1 MLGAI
6 FWLVILIFFVVC
18 FVKGG
23 KQDVESHND
32 CADKFIDHVQNG
44 NSYSFDDNAG
54 IYSDW
59 RGRPRDVVTGKVA
72 ARHHDFESGE
82 EWVVD
87 IKGNFLRNISEQEWK
102 RKEIEGINRGEDLV
116 LVDEN
121 RGHGYKRFNYVE
133 GRIYKDIK
141 SGKYC
146 VIREFCESFDGYCKR
161 RDYDKNKYSSEKA
174 QWLANREWYTIVI
187 DVVNGHFVRFKDKGF
202 MPASIFPLEPR
213 IEAFNNAMDKEWFTQ
228 VDGKNKIVAGRKFKE
243 RGIKSRDFEVVY
255 F

>member
-116 LVDEN
+116 LVDSN
-121 RGHGYKRFNYVE
+121 NNSGHGYKRFNYAK
-133 GRIYKDIK
+133 GPIYKDVE

-146 VIREFCESFDGYCKR
+146 VIFHFNESVANYYKR
-161 RDYDKNKYSSEKA
+161 RDYNNKLYKSKFE
-174 QWLANREWYTIVI
+174 QWRLNKEDYWIVV
-187 DVVNGHFVRFKDKGF
+187 DVNDGHFIRFKDKNF
-202 MPASIFPLEPR
+202 VPKSIIPLDLR
-213 IEAFNNAMDKEWFTQ
+213 IEKFNECMDKKWLMEQ
-228 VDGKNKIVAGRKFKE
+228 DNKLVARNF
-243 RGIKSRDFEVVY
+243 IYNTSEVE

>member
-32 CADKFIDHVQNG
+32 CSDKFVDHVQNG

-87 IKGNFLRNISEQEWK
+87 RNMNKLRNISEMEWK
-102 RKEIEGINRGEDLV
+102 RREVEGIKRGEDLV
-116 LVDEN
+116 LIDEN
-121 RGHGYKRFNYVE
+121 REHGYKRFNFVE
-133 GRIYKDIK
+133 GSIYKDIK

-146 VIREFCESFDGYCKR
+146 VIREFCESFENYYKR
-161 RDYDKNKYSSEKA
+161 RDYNREVYSSKKQ
-174 QWLANREWYTIVI
+174 QWEMCRENYKIVVDI
-187 DVVNGHFVRFKDKGF
+187 KDGHFVRFEEKDFISK
-202 MPASIFPLEPR
+202 SIIPLELR
-213 IEAFNNAMDKEWFTQ
+213 IKAFNALMDDKWLEQ
-228 VDGKNKIVAGRKFKE
+228 ENYMNRVVAGRKVGKYVY
-243 RGIKSRDFEVVY
+243 GNVVS